1 MMATAVAM
9 RKTPARGLAIRQILL
24 YIALTVFGILTLGP
38 FILSILGAFKSE
50 AEIGIYPPTFLA
62 QVWHPD
68 NFIQV
73 WKLFPLFPRWFL
85 NSLGLS
91 VTVMVLN
98 VLFCSMAGYAFSR
111 LDFPGR
117 NILFLAVLATLMIP
131 LQVTMVPKFIMLARL
146 HLVNTYPAVILPN
159 ISTAAGIFLMT
170 QFMKAIPKEL
180 EEAARIDG
188 AGKFTTFWRLILPLS
203 VPAMTALAIFS
214 FQGQWNDF
222 LWPLI
227 VLTSPHLW
235 TLPLG
240 LAGFGTEYASHTNW
254 VLVGSIFTTIP
265 MAILVFVF
273 QRYIVKSVAT
283 TGGK

>member
-1 MMATAVAM
+1 VATAVAT
-9 RKTPARGLAIRQILL
+9 REKPAPFAIKQVLL
-24 YIALTVFGILTLGP
+24 YAAMILFGILMLGP
-38 FILSILGAFKSE
+38 FILSILGAFKSP
-50 AEIGIYPPTFLA
+50 AEIVAYPPTFLPRD
-62 QVWHPD
+62 WHPE

-73 WKLFPLFPRWFL
+73 AKLFPMFPRWFL

-91 VTVMVLN
+91 ATVTVLN
-98 VLFCSMAGYAFSR
+98 VLFCCMAGYAFSR
-111 LDFPGR
+111 LEFPGR
-117 NILFLAVLATLMIP
+117 NILFLGVLATLMIP
-131 LQVTMVPKFIMLARL
+131 LQVTLVPKYIMLSKL
-146 HLVNTYPAVILPN
+146 GLINTYPAVILPN

-170 QFMKAIPKEL
+170 QFMKAIPREL

-188 AGKFTTFWRLILPLS
+188 AGKFMTFWRVILPLS
-203 VPAMTALAIFS
+203 APAMTALAIFS

-222 LWPLI
+222 LWPLV
-227 VLTSPHLW
+227 VLNTPTLW

-240 LAGFGTEYASHTNW
+240 LASFSTEFVSNTNW

-265 MAILVFVF
+265 MAIMVFLF